1 MICHWV
7 IFNDIFFSD
16 NDDLKMTR
24 TLRGFCENIGVTIVK
39 GSLVTLPGSPQL
51 SPRAHH
57 PPSSADHGCHAISD
71 LDRPGSPDAGFTPSE
86 DTS

>member
-7 IFNDIFFSD
+7 IFNDIFISD
-16 NDDLKMTR
+16 DDDDLKMTR
-24 TLRGFCENIGVTIVK
+24 TLRGFCENIGVTNVTIVK

-57 PPSSADHGCHAISD
+57 LASSLVI
-71 LDRPGSPDAGFTPSE
+71 R
-86 DTS
+86 